1 MHGLIFETSVCY
13 WQNQPGCYLSERDML
28 ALYVE
33 MRFENK
39 LRSDVMRYQ
48 IWSSNRNSIRMQIH
62 ARHNLVRRK
71 GFLCQVSPRFPIVF
85 NAWLVQMH
93 FSMSKLNLIVSDE
106 SPSKVQTKCSFWMKK
121 RSSWR
126 WVCTGK
132 ENYCDQQ
139 FQSIIFFV
147 EDNWMDLHWS
157 SFSDMLWLYPVTGT
171 IKTIICYW
179 SQVLLGS
186 SCFSPALCQQFAV
199 CRGLCWLECHF
210 RFLEKVIMSTLF

>member
-106 SPSKVQTKCSFWMKK
+106 SPSKVQTSAASEWKNDHLGVEYVPAK
-121 RSSWR
+121 RTIVISSS
-126 WVCTGK
+126 
-132 ENYCDQQ
+132 N
-139 FQSIIFFV
+139 QSSSLSRITEWIFTDRV
-147 EDNWMDLHWS
+147 S
-157 SFSDMLWLYPVTGT
+157 Q
-171 IKTIICYW
+171 ICYDCT
-179 SQVLLGS
+179 QLLVLS
-186 SCFSPALCQQFAV
+186 KQSFAID
-199 CRGLCWLECHF
+199 HKF
-210 RFLEKVIMSTLF
+210 Y

>member
-1 MHGLIFETSVCY
+1 MLLAESTRL
-13 WQNQPGCYLSERDML
+13 LSFWKVML

-33 MRFENK
+33 MRLKTNCARMWCDIRSEAAIGIVFECRSMRSK
-39 LRSDVMRYQ
+39 LS
-48 IWSSNRNSIRMQIH
+48 
-62 ARHNLVRRK
+62 RRK
-71 GFLCQVSPRFPIVF
+71 GFLCQVRPRFPIIL

-106 SPSKVQTKCSFWMKK
+106 SHQKCKQVASFEWKH
-121 RSSWR
+121 SFSR

-157 SFSDMLWLYPVTGT
+157 SFSECMIVPNE
-171 IKTIICYW
+171 
-179 SQVLLGS
+179 QVLS
-186 SCFSPALCQQFAV
+186 KQSFAID
-199 CRGLCWLECHF
+199 HKF
-210 RFLEKVIMSTLF
+210 F